1 MAKYIYWFV
10 FICLSSVSYGQDL
23 YDLNQ
28 VVDIYIE
35 FSDPLWETKLD
46 ALKQAGNDD
55 RLIGKVKIKG
65 ITYDSVG
72 IRYKGNSS
80 YYNVRKTK
88 SSKLPFNLKAST
100 VIKGQR
106 FPGDVKTI
114 KLSNVFRVRWRN
126 LLMS

>member
-114 KLSNVFRVRWRN
+114 TIMPITK
-126 LLMS
+126 